1 MPAASMPDGMQ
12 GGWSQHLIGSLE
24 TSEAGY
30 CPSLELRVR
39 VLVWMVYLS
48 QAAIRSLDILR

>member
-1 MPAASMPDGMQ
+1 MPDGMQ